1 LTPIFFAIIIAKNNA
16 THFAIMD
23 SGTKQSTQLLK
34 VLKPLQIWAIGVGL
48 VISGEYFGWNLG
60 WGIAGTVGML
70 ISTLL
75 VTVLY
80 VCFIFSI
87 TELTAMIPH
96 AGGPFAYASRA
107 LGPVGAFIAGFS
119 TLVEFCLA
127 PPAIAFA
134 LGSYAH
140 FLHPSL
146 PVLGVA
152 IGCYIVFT
160 AINFLGIKESA
171 AFTLFITILAV
182 AELLL
187 YTGITAPHFKMENV
201 VQHAFPVSLSGVFAS
216 IPFAIWLY
224 LAIEGVAMVAEEVK
238 DPQKNI
244 AKGYI
249 SSIIT
254 LVVLAITVMI
264 VTAGIGDW
272 RLLSNIDYPLPEAIA
287 MVLGKQNSWTKIF
300 AGIGLFGL
308 IASFHSIILGYSRE
322 IFAMARAG
330 ILPSGLSTVH
340 KRFHTPHWALLAG
353 GAIGLV
359 ALLTGTTGQV
369 ITMSAIGALA
379 MYITSMISLL
389 VLRKKEPETAR
400 PFRTPFYPWFPLIA
414 LILSAI
420 CLVAVI
426 WFNPQEGLLFLALMA
441 IGLIIFIR
449 SGASKK
455 MLAT

>member
-1 LTPIFFAIIIAKNNA
+1 MSN
-16 THFAIMD
+16 D
-23 SGTKQSTQLLK
+23 TKPPVKLLS
-34 VLKPLQIWAIGVGL
+34 VLKPIHIWAIGVGL

-60 WGIAGTVGML
+60 WGVAGTIGLL

-75 VTVLY
+75 VTILY
-80 VCFIFSI
+80 VCFIFSF

-96 AGGPFAYASRA
+96 AGGPFAYARRA
-107 LGPVGAFIAGFS
+107 LGPIGAFIAGFA

-152 IGCYIVFT
+152 IGCYVVFT

-171 AFTLFITILAV
+171 VFTLFITILAV
-182 AELLL
+182 AELLV
-187 YTGITAPHFKMENV
+187 YTGIVAPHFKIENV
-201 VQHAFPVSLSGVFAS
+201 VKNAFPISASGVFAS

-249 SSIIT
+249 SSIVT
-254 LVVLAITVMI
+254 LVLLAITVML

-272 RLLSNIDYPLPEAIA
+272 RLLSHIDYPLPEAIG

-330 ILPSGLSTVH
+330 ILPRILSVVH
-340 KRFHTPHWALLAG
+340 KRFHTPHFALLSG
-353 GAIGLV
+353 GVIGLI

-379 MYITSMISLL
+379 MYIVSMISLL
-389 VLRKKEPETAR
+389 VLRKKEPNTVR
-400 PFRTPFYPWFPLIA
+400 PFRTPFYPWFPVIA
-414 LILSAI
+414 LLLSAI
-420 CLVAVI
+420 SLVAVI
-426 WFNPQEGLLFLALMA
+426 WFNPMEGLLFLALMA
-441 IGLIIFIR
+441 AGLILFIATGAHKR
-449 SGASKK
+449 SAI
-455 MLAT
+455 